1 MKLISSEEI
10 TKNRIFTVTMD
21 HAIDPSG
28 FEIQRAIVQHRG
40 SAVIMPVDEK
50 KRILLVRQYRLP
62 ARQYLWELPAGTV
75 DPGEKPLQTARREL
89 KEETGLRARS
99 IVKLAEFYPSPGFL
113 TEKMTIYLAT
123 GLIAGEATPMED
135 ERIETKWFPAKEID
149 AMIEAGKILDAKTN
163 IGFLRW
169 KRYFSR

>member
-1 MKLISSEEI
+1 MRKI
-10 TKNRIFTVTMD
+10 
-21 HAIDPSG
+21 
-28 FEIQRAIVQHRG
+28 
-40 SAVIMPVDEK
+40 
-50 KRILLVRQYRLP
+50 
-62 ARQYLWELPAGTV
+62 
-75 DPGEKPLQTARREL
+75 
-89 KEETGLRARS
+89 
-99 IVKLAEFYPSPGFL
+99 AEFYPSPGFL

-123 GLIAGEATPMED
+123 GLIRGEATPMDD

>member
-1 MKLISSEEI
+1 MKLISSKEI
-10 TKNRIFTVTMD
+10 TSNRIFTVTQD

-40 SAVIMPVDEK
+40 SAVVMPVDEK

-62 ARQYLWELPAGTV
+62 ARRYLWELPAGTV

-89 KEETGLRARS
+89 AEETGLRAKVMRK
-99 IVKLAEFYPSPGFL
+99 IAEFYPSPGFL

-123 GLIAGEATPMED
+123 GLTAGVATPMDD
-135 ERIETKWFPAKEID
+135 ERIETRWFAAREID
-149 AMIEAGKILDAKTN
+149 AMIRDGKILDAKTN

-169 KRYFSR
+169 KRYF